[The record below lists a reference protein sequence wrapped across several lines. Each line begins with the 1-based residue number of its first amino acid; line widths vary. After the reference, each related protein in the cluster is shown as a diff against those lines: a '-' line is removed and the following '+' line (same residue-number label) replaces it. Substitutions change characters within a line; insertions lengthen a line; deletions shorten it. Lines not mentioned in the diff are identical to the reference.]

1 MAVTDWDNLTSITR
15 ERVLPKI
22 IDQIGTDNPLLKRF
36 FDAAVLWDG
45 GTYLEIPVKYRH
57 NSQGGSYSGLERLST
72 NQETTRTR
80 ARFPVKQLFQP
91 IVISNLDLAKNG
103 GSDQTKVAGLME
115 TEMEEAKESLKDK
128 FGTQLFSDGTGN
140 NSKNITGLK
149 AAIDDGTV
157 VDNYGGIVRTT
168 YTWFKS
174 SLTTSFG
181 SVTLGKLATLFD
193 SAKSGSDR
201 PTVIVTTETL
211 WSAVEALL
219 QTQVRFTA
227 DSNGYASADGGL
239 QNLSF
244 RTVPVISDEYCPSGE
259 IYMIN
264 EKYVK
269 LYYMKHAKHPTDSQ
283 GMTMTPL
290 REPTDQDGQ
299 VGFILWYG
307 NLVNSQP
314 RRSAR
319 ATGATA

>member
-1 MAVTDWDNLTSITR
+1 MAFGDWDNITSITR

-22 IDQIGTDNPLLKRF
+22 IDQIGLEAPLLKRF

-72 NQETTRTR
+72 NQENTRTR
-80 ARFPVKQLFQP
+80 ARFAVKQLYQP
-91 IVISNLDLAKNG
+91 IVLSNIDLAKNG
-103 GSDQTKVAGLME
+103 GSDAVKVASLME

-128 FGTQLFSDGTGN
+128 FGTQLFGDGTGN
-140 NSKNITGLK
+140 SSKNITGLK

-174 SLTTSFG
+174 NLTTSFG
-181 SVTLGKLATLFD
+181 SLTLGKLATMFD
-193 SAKSGSDR
+193 VCKSGGDR
-201 PTVIVTTETL
+201 PTVIVMTETL
-211 WSAVEALL
+211 WSAYEALL
-219 QTQVRFTA
+219 QAQVRFTA
-227 DSNGYASADGGL
+227 DSNGYANADGGL
-239 QNLSF
+239 GTLSF
-244 RTVPVISDEYCPSGE
+244 RTVPILADEYCPSGE

-269 LYYMKHAKHPTDSQ
+269 LYYMKHPKHPTDSR
-283 GMTMTPL
+283 GMTLTPL

-314 RRSAR
+314 RKSAR